1 MTRGL
6 EGRLGLPEDRV
17 CLDDWPSRERV
28 GLGLARKLGSLKER
42 QGGLEGRWELSD
54 GRGRLDP
61 LLCSGGLA
69 GGRGRLDPLL
79 CSGGLAGGRGGL
91 GGRPSGP
98 GLGLEGSRGGRG
110 GRSLTTLV

>member
-69 GGRGRLDPLL
+69 GGRG
-79 CSGGLAGGRGGL
+79 GL